1 MQVTLLS
8 PVLNENELEILKSD
22 HVLKAKTLPT
32 FFNISKGIPGTL
44 QTALDSLCRAADDA
58 VRAGSQL
65 LILSDRASHLVRAAL
80 LPCFIDAYNYVAS
93 FIS

>member
-1 MQVTLLS
+1 
-8 PVLNENELEILKSD
+8 VLNENELDILKAD

-44 QTALDSLCRAADDA
+44 QTALDSLCKSADDA

-65 LILSDRASHLVRAAL
+65 LILSDRTNHLVRAVV
-80 LPCFIDAYNYVAS
+80 LPCSIHVRCQFRLLNVLFI
-93 FIS
+93 FPL